1 MCFHVFQNREVVVKS
16 KRHSASFVSSEN
28 WVALEEDSG
37 KIFLV
42 EMVDDMTKIKGLG
55 VFNPSETI
63 GDTEIGDEIIIGQ
76 KILTRL
82 SPRLPELYKGMK
94 RRAQTISAKDAG
106 VLIARLGI
114 GPGDVIL
121 EAGLGSGGLSL
132 PQTHGEGR
140 TVHHLRR
147 LPGAPRSRTRP
158 AVESLATAR

>member
-1 MCFHVFQNREVVVKS
+1 MLPKNNVTIMSETDLTYKFILGLCQGSISNPLFLVHFHVFQYGEVVVKS
-16 KRHSASFVSSEN
+16 KRHSASLVSSED

-94 RRAQTISAKDAG
+94 RRSSNHF
-106 VLIARLGI
+106 R
-114 GPGDVIL
+114 
-121 EAGLGSGGLSL
+121 
-132 PQTHGEGR
+132 
-140 TVHHLRR
+140 
-147 LPGAPRSRTRP
+147 
-158 AVESLATAR
+158 